1 MMMKLKFIISL
12 VVLCLGVNA
21 GLWAQQDS
29 TAVNDTVGGRKF
41 FNALDYSMQKRY
53 RPKNMEF
60 VNKSWADNTFLELNM
75 GVEDFLKREGAEM
88 GLYKI
93 FSAGYG
99 KMFTPVHGARL
110 NLNGGWAL
118 HKRTSDS
125 YMRIGLQASHLFNIT
140 AYMKGYNPSRMFELS
155 TVLGL
160 GYTYSKMIDKSSF
173 SVGEIHAGIQMRLR
187 LMDNLSLML
196 EPAIGLYSDGIDHYT
211 KTNWHKY
218 DVGYGAKL
226 GLIYDINKS
235 ASVSRKTKGTPGGI
249 FVSLA
254 GGIQYQYS
262 NIVREMGIKNSL
274 GPHISLSAGKWFLP
288 YLGVRGSLFY
298 GGDTWNRNGIY
309 NDEGTLIAENKLNC
323 SYIGA
328 RIEAMVNAL
337 EFAELDVNRW
347 LAVSVIGG
355 LEIAGMNKTDVTQNV
370 KYTYLAFTGG
380 LQAKYKVNSRWGVFV
395 EPRLSLVPYSYV
407 PKNSQGTVLTDR
419 TKYSD
424 NIYNFNVGVEYTF

>member
-29 TAVNDTVGGRKF
+29 TAVNDTVDGKKF

-140 AYMKGYNPSRMFELS
+140 AYMKGYNPSRVFELS

-160 GYTYSKMIDKSSF
+160 GYTYSKMIDKSAF

-196 EPAIGLYSDGIDHYT
+196 EPTIGLYSDGIDHYT

-249 FVSLA
+249 FVSFA

>member
-29 TAVNDTVGGRKF
+29 TAVNDTVDGKKF

-60 VNKSWADNTFLELNM
+60 ANKKWADNNFVELNI
-75 GVEDFLKREGAEM
+75 GVEDFLNREGSEM

-99 KMFTPVHGARL
+99 KMFTPVHGARV

-125 YMRIGLQASHLFNIT
+125 YMRVGLQASHLFNIT
-140 AYMKGYNPSRMFELS
+140 AYMKGYNPSRIFELS

-173 SVGEIHAGIQMRLR
+173 NVGEIHAGIQMRLR
-187 LMDNLSLML
+187 LVDNLSLML
-196 EPAIGLYSDGIDHYT
+196 EPTIGLYSDGIDHYT

-235 ASVSRKTKGTPGGI
+235 ASVSKKAGGNSGST

-262 NIVREMGIKNSL
+262 DIVREMGIKNSL
-274 GPHISLSAGKWFLP
+274 GPHIAASAGKWFLP

-298 GGDTWNRNGIY
+298 GGDTWNRHGVY
-309 NDEGTLIAENKLNC
+309 NDERILVAENKLNC

-328 RIEAMVNAL
+328 RIEAMVNVL

-355 LEIAGMNKTDVTQNV
+355 LEIARMNKTDVTQSV

>member
-1 MMMKLKFIISL
+1 MMKLKFIISL

-29 TAVNDTVGGRKF
+29 TAVNDTVDGKKF

-140 AYMKGYNPSRMFELS
+140 AYMKGYNPSRVFELS

-160 GYTYSKMIDKSSF
+160 GYTYSKMIDKSAF

-196 EPAIGLYSDGIDHYT
+196 EPTIGLYSDGIDHYT

-249 FVSLA
+249 FVSFA

>member
-29 TAVNDTVGGRKF
+29 TAVNDTVDGKKF

-60 VNKSWADNTFLELNM
+60 ANKKWADNNFVELNI
-75 GVEDFLKREGAEM
+75 GVEDFLNREGSEM

-99 KMFTPVHGARL
+99 KMFTPVHGARV

-125 YMRIGLQASHLFNIT
+125 YMRVGLQASHLFNIT
-140 AYMKGYNPSRMFELS
+140 AYMKGYNPSRIFELS

-173 SVGEIHAGIQMRLR
+173 NVGEIHAGIQMRLR
-187 LMDNLSLML
+187 LVDNLSLML
-196 EPAIGLYSDGIDHYT
+196 EPTIGLYSDGIDHYT

-235 ASVSRKTKGTPGGI
+235 ASVSKKAGGNSGST

-262 NIVREMGIKNSL
+262 DIVREMGIKNSL